1 MAAASLP
8 TTSTD
13 CSLQELMDE
22 ALAHQLQQ
30 LECQDSN
37 RHLPQDVFAHM
48 KSLARDSGR
57 RLLSASDALDSHD
70 LNDQEDDYHDLDEEF
85 GLQKSVRLQT
95 KMAAGPRKAKAPELL
110 SRFGGGKDSVFDE
123 RTSMLLQQMM
133 HRKQLEEVRERI
145 HTGQDAHTYVAT
157 ARDKDTGRELSYAL
171 KIFKTAKKDYS
182 KAKEADPTGRR
193 YDVTFIK
200 KAMRRQLKMWTE
212 REYKHLARAHSCGVA
227 VPAPLFFKE
236 HILVTLFIGDDQQ
249 PAPALKDVECL
260 TKAQLAQCYMTLLWS
275 VRSLFQ
281 VARLVH
287 GNISERTV
295 LYYKDTCW
303 LTDFGRAVDRAH
315 EDHEEMLLQDVS
327 RIQAF
332 FSSRGLVKATKSTL
346 GLLADD
352 SAMAYITSGDVSQ
365 ILKGYPVLSALL
377 PEF

>member
-1 MAAASLP
+1 MAFASNP
-8 TTSTD
+8 TTATD
-13 CSLQELMDE
+13 RSLQELMDE

-30 LECQDSN
+30 LECQDAGCSS
-37 RHLPQDVFAHM
+37 LPQDVFAHM
-48 KSLARDSGR
+48 QQSSTQDSGR
-57 RLLSASDALDSHD
+57 RLLSASNALDSHD
-70 LNDQEDDYHDLDEEF
+70 QSDQEDDYHDLDEHF

-95 KMAAGPRKAKAPELL
+95 KAGPRKTRAPELL

-145 HTGQDAHTYVAT
+145 HTGQDAHMYVAT
-157 ARDKDTGRELSYAL
+157 ARDSETGRELSYAL

-193 YDVTFIK
+193 YDMTFIK

-236 HILVTLFIGDDQQ
+236 HILVTRFIGDDQQ
-249 PAPALKDVECL
+249 PAPALKDVERL
-260 TKAQLAQCYMTLLWS
+260 TKAQLAQCYMSILWS

-295 LYYKDTCW
+295 LYHHEICW

-315 EDHEEMLLQDVS
+315 DDHEELLLQDLGRV
-327 RIQAF
+327 QAF
-332 FSSRGLVKATKSTL
+332 FNSRGLVKATKSTL

-352 SAMAYITSGDVSQ
+352 TALAYITSEDVSQ
-365 ILKGYPVLSALL
+365 ILKGYPVLAALL